1 MYLSLIHCLRQY
13 LINLTPAVC
22 RLYCLIWQEI
32 TLLYWII
39 LNMRVLMKKKIT
51 FSFVCLFKL
60 LRATPLR
67 SAVIGWLVGEIV
79 FTIAVSV
86 RWFRGNT
93 SRSQSE
99 AESRSAPEVV
109 WRMHSATPEVRSRGA
124 GEVAATAGIGDW
136 STFFWQ
142 LRQCHRERHR
152 DDWRRAHRVNGRL
165 RHAITWP
172 PT

>member
-86 RWFRGNT
+86 RWFPGNT

-99 AESRSAPEVV
+99 AESRCVPEVV

-124 GEVAATAGIGDW
+124 GEV
-136 STFFWQ
+136 
-142 LRQCHRERHR
+142 LRQRALAIDRRFSGSCVSVTERDR